1 MVDLFAGLDWPR
13 WNAELFVT
21 NLFDSRDELS
31 RGVNCGS
38 CTRTLIVPG
47 RPRTIGVRAGV
58 KF

>member
-1 MVDLFAGLDWPR
+1 VDLFAGLDWPR
-13 WNAELFVT
+13 WNIEAYVT
-21 NLFDSRDELS
+21 NVFDSTDELS

-47 RPRTIGVRAGV
+47 RPRTIGLRAGM